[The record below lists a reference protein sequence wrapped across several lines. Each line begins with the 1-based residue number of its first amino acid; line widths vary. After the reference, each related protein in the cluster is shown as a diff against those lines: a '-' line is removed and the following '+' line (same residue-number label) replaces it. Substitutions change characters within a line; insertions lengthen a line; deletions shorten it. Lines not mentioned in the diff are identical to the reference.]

1 MPDESTE
8 VIEQKMNETRDS
20 LAQKVSALETQVT
33 DTIQSATATVTNMVE
48 QVKTAVP
55 DTIATMKDSF
65 AEVKESV
72 TEQMKATFDV
82 SQHTRDRPWAMIG
95 GAAALG
101 FIGGMILFRRS
112 YGPPEPARSTST
124 PSTFATSTSPA
135 PAAAPMK
142 LPGWLDQIVGKLSD
156 RVSEE
161 VRKLGEVAVATASAS
176 LQQTV
181 ERALPTLLGSP
192 PAETQATNRIS
203 GADHNGVPAH
213 LRM

>member
-1 MPDESTE
+1 MPDESPE
-8 VIEQKMNETRDS
+8 VIEQKMVETRDS
-20 LAQKVSALETQVT
+20 LTQKVSALETQVT
-33 DTIQSATATVTNMVE
+33 DTIQSATSTVNNIVE

-65 AEVKESV
+65 AGVKESV
-72 TEQMKATFDV
+72 TERVKATFDV
-82 SQHTRDRPWAMIG
+82 SQHTRDRPWAMVG

-112 YGPPEPARSTST
+112 YGPPEPSRAKSA
-124 PSTFATSTSPA
+124 PSTFAAPLTPA

-142 LPGWLDQIVGKLSD
+142 LPGWLDQIVGRLADK
-156 RVSEE
+156 VSEE

-192 PAETQATNRIS
+192 AAETEVTNRIS
-203 GADHNGVPAH
+203 GAEHNGVPVH

>member
-8 VIEQKMNETRDS
+8 MIEQKMVETRDS

-33 DTIQSATATVTNMVE
+33 DTIQSATTTVSNMVE

-55 DTIATMKDSF
+55 DTIATMKDSI
-65 AEVKESV
+65 AEVKDNV

-82 SQHTRDRPWAMIG
+82 SHHTRERPWAMVG

-112 YGPPEPARSTST
+112 YGPPEARRTNAA
-124 PSTFATSTSPA
+124 PSTFAASASPA
-135 PAAAPMK
+135 SAGGSMK
-142 LPGWLDQIVGKLSD
+142 LPGWLDQIVGKLAD
-156 RVSEE
+156 KVSEE
-161 VRKLGEVAVATASAS
+161 VKKLGGVAVATASAS

-192 PAETQATNRIS
+192 PAEPHAANRIS
-203 GADHNGVPAH
+203 ESEHNGVPSH

>member
-1 MPDESTE
+1 MPDESPE
-8 VIEQKMNETRDS
+8 VIEQKMVETRDS

-33 DTIQSATATVTNMVE
+33 DTIQSATSTVSNMVE

-82 SQHTRDRPWAMIG
+82 SQHTRDRPWAMVG

-112 YGPPEPARSTST
+112 YGPPQPAQAKMAS
-124 PSTFATSTSPA
+124 STFAAPTTPA

-142 LPGWLDQIVGKLSD
+142 LPGWLDQIVGRLADK
-156 RVSEE
+156 VSEE

-181 ERALPTLLGSP
+181 ERALPTLLGSLS
-192 PAETQATNRIS
+192 AESRVTNRIS
-203 GADHNGVPAH
+203 EAEHNGVPAH